1 MDRNDKVYQNLC
13 GYSKK
18 YSQAKK
24 ILSIYQVYEDEHL
37 HTNLSRLCILF
48 NLNIYF
54 IMYLFEKIIKN
65 YDIYNININDEKS
78 IK

>member
-1 MDRNDKVYQNLC
+1 MIK
-13 GYSKK
+13 
-18 YSQAKK
+18 
-24 ILSIYQVYEDEHL
+24 SIRIFVGTLKNIHKQRRYYPYIRTVYEDEHL